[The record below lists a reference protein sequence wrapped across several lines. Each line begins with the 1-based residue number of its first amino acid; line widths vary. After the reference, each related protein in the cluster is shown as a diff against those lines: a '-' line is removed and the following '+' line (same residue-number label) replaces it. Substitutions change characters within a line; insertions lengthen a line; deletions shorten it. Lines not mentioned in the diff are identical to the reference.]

1 MNKEE
6 IDLIKNISNEFSKII
21 REWFT
26 QEELDKINKENRER
40 GYDNLIC
47 STHDYS
53 DANMAMDEAM
63 EKCNVPRP
71 SFCENDIENGL
82 SSDTLIEEYGDLWG
96 KAWQLSKENEFGMK
110 ELQTCEACDGSGT
123 HHRYERNP
131 CLDCYGKGV
140 IID

>member
-1 MNKEE
+1 MVGMNDTEL
-6 IDLIKNISNEFSKII
+6 LIKNISNEFSKII

-26 QEELDKINKENRER
+26 HEELEKINKENRER

-71 SFCENDIENGL
+71 SFCENDIDDGN
-82 SSDTLIEEYGDLWG
+82 YCYLWG
-96 KAWQLSKENEFGMK
+96 KAWQLSKETEFGMK

-131 CLDCYGKGV
+131 CLDCDGKGV